1 MAAMKSFKQAA
12 RTLLPALSVFALL
25 VAVPGLPSTAQNA
38 VSVDREAPAHA
49 GEFVVPLNK
58 SQILLV
64 NVPFTDLSI
73 GNPNIAD
80 IVPLTTKRI
89 LVLGKQIGTT
99 NLIVYGK
106 ERSLIAVLDVVVSY
120 DIEGAKQRLFE
131 LLPGEKIGVR
141 SVGDAVVLSG
151 TVSNAEAAANA
162 LAVTEHFAPEHVTNL
177 MRVDGS
183 QQVMLAVR
191 FAEVKRTA
199 FKALGVDFSFDI
211 GNAFSFASGIG
222 GLISG
227 VGFGGATLVPGV
239 GNLLLE
245 IEALEEKGL
254 VKTLAEPT
262 LMALSGETASF
273 LAGGEFPIPVVSDLQ
288 AGQTVDSAPLAV
300 SVGFKEFGVGLSFTP
315 TVIGKDRINLVVK
328 PEVTA
333 IDTTADTINIAGAD
347 IPSLVTR
354 RAETTI
360 ELRDG
365 QSFAIAGLLQND
377 FRDNIE
383 QFPWLGDLPILGLLF
398 RSKQYQ
404 RSETELV
411 IIVTPYLVKP
421 APAGALAAPTDTFV
435 PPSDADNFIFGLLE
449 APESGRGEASGGQ
462 GAGGM
467 SGRAGHIIK

>member
-25 VAVPGLPSTAQNA
+25 VVVPGLPSSAQNA

-64 NVPFTDLSI
+64 SVPFTDLSI
-73 GNPNIAD
+73 GNPEIAD

-89 LVLGKQIGTT
+89 LVLGKKIGTT

-141 SVGDAVVLSG
+141 AVGDAVVLSG

-162 LAVTEHFAPEHVTNL
+162 LTVAEHFAPEHVTNL

-183 QQVMLAVR
+183 QQVMLAVK
-191 FAEVKRTA
+191 FAEVSRTA
-199 FKALGVDFSFDI
+199 SKELGLNFGFDI
-211 GNAFSFASGIG
+211 GSVFTLATT
-222 GLISG
+222 GLIG
-227 VGFGGATLVPGV
+227 AAAAFGAGQLGSFGSLALDFD
-239 GNLLLE
+239 
-245 IEALEEKGL
+245 ALEEKG
-254 VKTLAEPT
+254 VAKTLAEPN

-273 LAGGEFPIPVVSDLQ
+273 LAGGEFPIPVVADIETTGETPSI
-288 AGQTVDSAPLAV
+288 TIE
-300 SVGFKEFGVGLSFTP
+300 FKEFGISLSFTP
-315 TVIGKDRINLVVK
+315 TVISKDRINLVMAVERSELDFSRSIE
-328 PEVTA
+328 PV
-333 IDTTADTINIAGAD
+333 DGFP
-347 IPSLVTR
+347 IPALVVR
-354 RAETTI
+354 RAETTL

-365 QSFAIAGLLQND
+365 QSFAIAGLLENNVSND
-377 FRDNIE
+377 IE
-383 QFPWLGDLPILGLLF
+383 QFPWLGDVPVLGLLF
-398 RSKQYQ
+398 RSSAFQ
-404 RSETELV
+404 RDETELV

-421 APAGALAAPTDTFV
+421 APAQALAAATDTFV
-435 PPSDADNFIFGLLE
+435 PPSDADLFVFGLLE
-449 APESGRGEASGGQ
+449 APESGRGKTGQ

>member
-25 VAVPGLPSTAQNA
+25 VAVPGLPSSAQNA

-73 GNPNIAD
+73 GNPKIAD

-141 SVGDAVVLSG
+141 AVGDAVVLSG
-151 TVSNAEAAANA
+151 TVSSAEAAANA

-191 FAEVKRTA
+191 FAEVNRTA
-199 FKALGVDFSFDI
+199 LKAMKVDTEFSIGSAFDFLFNAALLAGTGGTSSVVLGSF
-211 GNAFSFASGIG
+211 GS
-222 GLISG
+222 
-227 VGFGGATLVPGV
+227 
-239 GNLLLE
+239 LLFE
-245 IEALEEKGL
+245 FDALEEKGL
-254 VKTLAEPT
+254 AKTLAEPT

-273 LAGGEFPIPVVSDLQ
+273 LAGGEFPIPVVQDIE
-288 AGQTVDSAPLAV
+288 SANLAITIE
-300 SVGFKEFGVGLSFTP
+300 FKDFGVGLSFTP
-315 TVIGKDRINLVVK
+315 TVIGKDRINLVVA
-328 PEVTA
+328 PEVTSLDFA
-333 IDTTADTINIAGAD
+333 NGATVGGTLV
-347 IPSLVTR
+347 PALVTR
-354 RAETTI
+354 RAETTV

-365 QSFAIAGLLQND
+365 QSFAIAGLLQSNY
-377 FRDNIE
+377 FDNIS
-383 QFPWLGDLPILGLLF
+383 QFPWLGDIPILGLLF
-398 RSKQYQ
+398 RSSAFE

-421 APAGALAAPTDTFV
+421 APAQAIALPTDTFV
-435 PPSDADNFIFGLLE
+435 PPSDADIFVFGLLE
-449 APESGRGEASGGQ
+449 APESGRGETGQ